1 LSLTILFS
9 IFAPGVNRRFNMKT
23 EEHQKMVLHSFETP
37 DLGRIDLLIYAGVHT
52 WPGDGS
58 LRSIWFPQLYIAS
71 DDMLA
76 NYTGANVDRHDSY
89 PRSVREDI
97 RDWSSA
103 CVNSSSQYTVGD
115 WDASWIRECDHI
127 DMETRGKIFFE
138 DAYKREFVLYHVGPI
153 CSRNGFEA
161 FDPRMELF
169 KIEKIEVARPMGATA
184 ALRDAD
190 IVFAGSDKRRGRRL
204 PDLRN

>member
-1 LSLTILFS
+1 
-9 IFAPGVNRRFNMKT
+9 MKT
-23 EEHQKMVLHSFETP
+23 EEQQKMVLHSFETT

-58 LRSIWFPQLYIAS
+58 LRSIWLPQLYIAS

-76 NYTGANVDRHDSY
+76 SYTGANVDRYDSY
-89 PRSVREDI
+89 PRSIREDI

-103 CVNSSSQYTVGD
+103 CVNTSSQYKVGD
-115 WDASWIRECDHI
+115 WEASWIRESDHI

-138 DAYKREFVLYHVGPI
+138 DAYKREFVLYHIGPI

-161 FDPRMELF
+161 FEPRMELF
-169 KIEKIEVARPMGATA
+169 KIEKVEVARPMGATD
-184 ALRDAD
+184 ALKD
-190 IVFAGSDKRRGRRL
+190 IGLFPGSDKRQGRRL